1 MWMHTRRKE
10 KDTGRRKRTKK
21 RQERT
26 EGRSGGCC
34 SPRKALTKQK
44 WKFDD
49 EKARKC
55 GKSQKNVGR
64 RRSAKKRRV
73 HSSGFQ
79 HNLSVTGISLLMG
92 VQRKDRGTSQ
102 KPEEQKDARKAHGC

>member
-79 HNLSVTGISLLMG
+79 HNLSVTGISLLIG
-92 VQRKDRGTSQ
+92 VPEEGQKN
-102 KPEEQKDARKAHGC
+102 KPEARRTKGC